1 MHFALGEAFMSS
13 VKRRNLAKSRNPK
26 NLAAQAERHHLNGR
40 LDRAER
46 KYREAIA
53 LNPAYVEAHNNLGMI
68 LQERGRVAEATAQFV
83 KTFEICPTDA
93 RIVFNLARALS
104 AQHQC
109 REAVVLYRQAV
120 ALRPHFADAHFGLG
134 LNLAQ
139 LGEYSEAEHSYRKTL
154 QLDPHH
160 WQARINLGLALVE
173 QGKVVQ
179 GLEQA
184 EMLAREENEAGFP
197 HKSFG
202 ILLAR
207 AGCVEGARA
216 CFETHLLQ
224 NPDDEDEIAV
234 LFATIGSA
242 RRA

>member
-1 MHFALGEAFMSS
+1 MNRAQRRSLA
-13 VKRRNLAKSRNPK
+13 KRRGPRD
-26 NLAAQAERHHLNGR
+26 LAALAERHHLNGQ
-40 LDRAER
+40 LDKAEK

-68 LQERGRVAEATAQFV
+68 LQERGRITEATAQFV

-120 ALRPHFADAHFGLG
+120 ALRPHFAEAHFGLG

-139 LGEYSEAEHSYRKTL
+139 LGEHDEAEHSFRKVL
-154 QLDPHH
+154 QINPHD

-173 QGKVVQ
+173 QGYVVQ
-179 GLEQA
+179 ALEQS
-184 EMLAREENEAGFP
+184 EILARAENEAGFP

-207 AGCVEGARA
+207 AGCVDGARA

-224 NPDDEDEIAV
+224 NPADEDEIAM
-234 LFATIGSA
+234 LLAKMGGA
-242 RRA
+242 RPA

>member
-1 MHFALGEAFMSS
+1 MTRAQRNPA
-13 VKRRNLAKSRNPK
+13 KAKNPRNLAA
-26 NLAAQAERHHLNGR
+26 LAERHHLNGR
-40 LDRAER
+40 LDKAEQ

-53 LNPAYVEAHNNLGMI
+53 LDPDYVEAHNNLGTI

-93 RIVFNLARALS
+93 RIVLNLARALS

-120 ALRPHFADAHFGLG
+120 ALRPHLAEAHFGLG
-134 LNLAQ
+134 LNLAG
-139 LGEYSEAEHSYRKTL
+139 LGEHHEAEQCYRKVL
-154 QLDPHH
+154 LIQPQH

-173 QGKVVQ
+173 QGRVVQ
-179 GLEQA
+179 ALEQA
-184 EMLAREENEAGFP
+184 DMLARAENEAGFP

-202 ILLAR
+202 VLLAR

-216 CFETHLLQ
+216 CFETHLLH

-234 LFATIGSA
+234 LFATIGSGY
-242 RRA
+242 RA

>member
-1 MHFALGEAFMSS
+1 MTRAQ
-13 VKRRNLAKSRNPK
+13 RNPAKAKNPK
-26 NLAAQAERHHLNGR
+26 NLAAVAERHHLNGR
-40 LDRAER
+40 LDKAEQ

-68 LQERGRVAEATAQFV
+68 LQQRGRITEATEQFV

-120 ALRPHFADAHFGLG
+120 ALRPHFAEAHFGLG

-139 LGEYSEAEHSYRKTL
+139 LGEHGEAEHSFRKVL
-154 QLDPHH
+154 QINPHD

-173 QGKVVQ
+173 QGYVVQ
-179 GLEQA
+179 ALEQA
-184 EMLAREENEAGFP
+184 EILARAENEAGFP

-202 ILLAR
+202 MLLAR
-207 AGCVEGARA
+207 AGCVDGARA

-224 NPDDEDEIAV
+224 NPADEDEIV
-234 LFATIGSA
+234 MLLATMGGSRPA
-242 RRA
+242 